1 MVLVVRQLAVPAGEL
16 AAAEAEQLQL
26 LRRVDS
32 AELGGTNQTGSWGGN
47 RNISKS
53 GGNEP

>member
-32 AELGGTNQTGSWGGN
+32 AELGGKNQTGSWGGN